1 MAEYICEVIP
11 KSRVEVMLD
20 GNNSSIKIEL
30 NEFEQEKLNR
40 QMFLF
45 LEKIK

>member
-1 MAEYICEVIP
+1 
-11 KSRVEVMLD
+11 MLD